1 VLLLKP
7 SSLVSNRKR
16 EHSTREYWAESEH
29 LGIVAQL
36 IPCESNNQTDL
47 YTIVAF
53 LYFLYNPISR
63 HLLSMAEGNKYQ
75 SHGSRANVPLLK
87 ASEASSSNEQVQ
99 TSTAFSTSLLFSSHP
114 SPKTQE
120 SCTILSQNYLTRV
133 HRLFPL
139 VHPHQ
144 RFRVKGQRSRL
155 APSAIRRP
163 TRIPPPFLRSSHAVS
178 GCGEVYCIGG
188 GRFRGCSSFNGQSPD
203 QPRLALHQD
212 EWPYFGGSTAAG

>member
-1 VLLLKP
+1 
-7 SSLVSNRKR
+7 
-16 EHSTREYWAESEH
+16 
-29 LGIVAQL
+29 
-36 IPCESNNQTDL
+36 
-47 YTIVAF
+47 
-53 LYFLYNPISR
+53 
-63 HLLSMAEGNKYQ
+63 MAEGNKYQ

-87 ASEASSSNEQVQ
+87 ASEASKSNEQVQ

-155 APSAIRRP
+155 TPSAIRRP

-203 QPRLALHQD
+203 QPRLASIRTNGLTLVDLQLLD
-212 EWPYFGGSTAAG
+212 KWKLLCCRIGAKPQKPLAKMSLRT